1 MKLQWKR
8 LLASMLAFAMAFS
21 TLLVMP
27 VSAAAPQKKS
37 IKYEGYGKVEL
48 EFRSKVQWK
57 NAKVTVKDST
67 GKAYS
72 VKILNKDNDEIEFKI
87 LQFKQG
93 QKYTCTVSGVRQG
106 RSGSYGKVSGSVTIP
121 TTKVS
126 ESKAVSK
133 VSESKA
139 VSIALNDAVKK
150 YKIKK
155 ADAKGI
161 DLDISRY
168 RGKKVFEIEFR
179 AKKNGR
185 MYEFEYKVDPATGKI
200 LKREIDD

>member
-8 LLASMLAFAMAFS
+8 LLASMLALAMAFS

-27 VSAAAPQKKS
+27 VSAAAPQKKG

-48 EFRSKVQWK
+48 EFRSNVQWK

-126 ESKAVSK
+126 ESKAVS
-133 VSESKA
+133 
-139 VSIALNDAVKK
+139 IALNDAVKK

-185 MYEFEYKVDPATGKI
+185 MYEFEYKVDPTTGKI

>member
-1 MKLQWKR
+1 
-8 LLASMLAFAMAFS
+8 MLAFAMAFS

-106 RSGSYGKVSGSVTIP
+106 RS
-121 TTKVS
+121 
-126 ESKAVSK
+126 
-133 VSESKA
+133 
-139 VSIALNDAVKK
+139 
-150 YKIKK
+150 
-155 ADAKGI
+155 
-161 DLDISRY
+161 
-168 RGKKVFEIEFR
+168 
-179 AKKNGR
+179 
-185 MYEFEYKVDPATGKI
+185 
-200 LKREIDD
+200 

>member
-1 MKLQWKR
+1 MKLQCKR
-8 LLASMLAFAMAFS
+8 LLATMLAFAMAFS

-106 RSGSYGKVSGSVTIP
+106 RSGNYGKVSGSVTIP
-121 TTKVS
+121 TT
-126 ESKAVSK
+126 K

>member
-48 EFRSKVQWK
+48 EFRSNVQWK

-126 ESKAVSK
+126 ESKAVS
-133 VSESKA
+133 
-139 VSIALNDAVKK
+139 IALNDAVKK

>member
-1 MKLQWKR
+1 MKLQCKR

-126 ESKAVSK
+126 ESKAVS
-133 VSESKA
+133 
-139 VSIALNDAVKK
+139 IALNDAVKK

-185 MYEFEYKVDPATGKI
+185 MYEFEYKVDSATGKI

>member
-1 MKLQWKR
+1 MNMKLQWKR

-126 ESKAVSK
+126 ESKAVS
-133 VSESKA
+133 
-139 VSIALNDAVKK
+139 IALNDAVKK

-161 DLDISRY
+161 DLDISKY

>member
-1 MKLQWKR
+1 MNMKLQWKR

-106 RSGSYGKVSGSVTIP
+106 
-121 TTKVS
+121 
-126 ESKAVSK
+126 
-133 VSESKA
+133 SKA

>member
-93 QKYTCTVSGVRQG
+93 QKFTFTVSGVRQG

-121 TTKVS
+121 TT
-126 ESKAVSK
+126 K

>member
-1 MKLQWKR
+1 MNMKLQWKR
-8 LLASMLAFAMAFS
+8 LLASMLAFTMTFS

-126 ESKAVSK
+126 ESKAVS
-133 VSESKA
+133 
-139 VSIALNDAVKK
+139 IALNDAVKK

>member
-1 MKLQWKR
+1 MNMKLQWKR

-126 ESKAVSK
+126 ESKAVS
-133 VSESKA
+133 
-139 VSIALNDAVKK
+139 IALNDAVKK

-168 RGKKVFEIEFR
+168 RGKKVFEIKFR

>member
-1 MKLQWKR
+1 MNMKLQWKR
-8 LLASMLAFAMAFS
+8 LLASMLALAMAFS

-48 EFRSKVQWK
+48 EFRSNVQWK

-126 ESKAVSK
+126 ESKAVS
-133 VSESKA
+133 
-139 VSIALNDAVKK
+139 IALNDAVKK

-179 AKKNGR
+179 AKKTGR
-185 MYEFEYKVDPATGKI
+185 MYEFEYKVDPTTGKI

>member
-126 ESKAVSK
+126 ESKAVS
-133 VSESKA
+133 
-139 VSIALNDAVKK
+139 IALNDAVKK

-168 RGKKVFEIEFR
+168 RGKKIFEIEFR

>member
-1 MKLQWKR
+1 MKLQCKR

-126 ESKAVSK
+126 ESKAVS
-133 VSESKA
+133 
-139 VSIALNDAVKK
+139 IALNDAVKK

-185 MYEFEYKVDPATGKI
+185 MCEFEYKVDPATGKI

>member
-8 LLASMLAFAMAFS
+8 LLASMLALAMAFS

-48 EFRSKVQWK
+48 EFRSNVQWK

-126 ESKAVSK
+126 ESKAVS
-133 VSESKA
+133 
-139 VSIALNDAVKK
+139 IALNDAVKK

>member
-126 ESKAVSK
+126 ESKAVS
-133 VSESKA
+133 
-139 VSIALNDAVKK
+139 IALNDAVKK

-161 DLDISRY
+161 DLDISQY

>member
-126 ESKAVSK
+126 ESKAVS
-133 VSESKA
+133 
-139 VSIALNDAVKK
+139 IALNDAVKK

-179 AKKNGR
+179 AKKNGL

>member
-57 NAKVTVKDST
+57 NAKVTVKDSI

-126 ESKAVSK
+126 EN
-133 VSESKA
+133 KA

-168 RGKKVFEIEFR
+168 RGKKVFEIKFR

>member
-1 MKLQWKR
+1 MNMKLQWKR

-48 EFRSKVQWK
+48 EFRSNVQWK

-126 ESKAVSK
+126 ESKAVS
-133 VSESKA
+133 
-139 VSIALNDAVKK
+139 IALNDAVKK

-161 DLDISRY
+161 DLDIDKY
-168 RGKKVFEIEFR
+168 KGKKVFEIEFR

>member
-1 MKLQWKR
+1 MNMKLQWKR

-21 TLLVMP
+21 TLIVMP

-126 ESKAVSK
+126 ESKAVS
-133 VSESKA
+133 
-139 VSIALNDAVKK
+139 IALNDAVKK

>member
-1 MKLQWKR
+1 MKLQCKR

-48 EFRSKVQWK
+48 EFRSNVQWK

-126 ESKAVSK
+126 ESKAVS
-133 VSESKA
+133 
-139 VSIALNDAVKK
+139 IALNDAVKK

>member
-57 NAKVTVKDST
+57 NAKVTVKDSI

-126 ESKAVSK
+126 ESKAVS
-133 VSESKA
+133 
-139 VSIALNDAVKK
+139 IALNDAVKK

-168 RGKKVFEIEFR
+168 RGKKVFEIKFR

>member
-48 EFRSKVQWK
+48 EFRSNVQWK

-126 ESKAVSK
+126 ESKAVS
-133 VSESKA
+133 
-139 VSIALNDAVKK
+139 IALNDAVKK

-161 DLDISRY
+161 DLDIDKY
-168 RGKKVFEIEFR
+168 KGKKVFEIEFR

>member
-1 MKLQWKR
+1 MNVKLQWKR

-126 ESKAVSK
+126 ESKAVS
-133 VSESKA
+133 
-139 VSIALNDAVKK
+139 IALNDAVKK

>member
-1 MKLQWKR
+1 MNMKLQWKR

-126 ESKAVSK
+126 ESKAVS
-133 VSESKA
+133 
-139 VSIALNDAVKK
+139 IALNDAVKK

-161 DLDISRY
+161 DLDIDKY
-168 RGKKVFEIEFR
+168 KGKKVFEIEFR

>member
-126 ESKAVSK
+126 ESKAVS
-133 VSESKA
+133 
-139 VSIALNDAVKK
+139 IALNDAVKK

>member
-1 MKLQWKR
+1 MNTKLQWKR

-48 EFRSKVQWK
+48 EFRSEVQWK

-126 ESKAVSK
+126 ESKAVSN
-133 VSESKA
+133 
-139 VSIALNDAVKK
+139 ALNDAVKK

>member
-1 MKLQWKR
+1 MNMKLQWKR
-8 LLASMLAFAMAFS
+8 LLASMLALAMAFS

-48 EFRSKVQWK
+48 EFRSNVQWK

-126 ESKAVSK
+126 ESKAVS
-133 VSESKA
+133 
-139 VSIALNDAVKK
+139 IALNDAVKK

>member
-1 MKLQWKR
+1 MHMKLQCKR

-126 ESKAVSK
+126 ESKAVS
-133 VSESKA
+133 
-139 VSIALNDAVKK
+139 IALNDAVKK

>member
-1 MKLQWKR
+1 MNMKLQWKR

-27 VSAAAPQKKS
+27 VSAAAPQKRS

-126 ESKAVSK
+126 ESKAVS
-133 VSESKA
+133 
-139 VSIALNDAVKK
+139 IALNDAVKK

>member
-27 VSAAAPQKKS
+27 VSAAAPQKRS

-126 ESKAVSK
+126 ESKAVS
-133 VSESKA
+133 
-139 VSIALNDAVKK
+139 IALNDAVKK

-161 DLDISRY
+161 DLDISKY

>member
-1 MKLQWKR
+1 MNMKLQWKR

-72 VKILNKDNDEIEFKI
+72 VKILKTENDEIEFKI

-126 ESKAVSK
+126 ESKAVS
-133 VSESKA
+133 
-139 VSIALNDAVKK
+139 IALNDAVKK

-161 DLDISRY
+161 DLDISKY

>member
-48 EFRSKVQWK
+48 EFCSKVQWK

-126 ESKAVSK
+126 ESKAVS
-133 VSESKA
+133 
-139 VSIALNDAVKK
+139 IALNDAVKK

>member
-48 EFRSKVQWK
+48 ELRSKVQWK

-106 RSGSYGKVSGSVTIP
+106 RSGSYGKASGSVTIP
-121 TTKVS
+121 TT
-126 ESKAVSK
+126 K

>member
-8 LLASMLAFAMAFS
+8 LLASMLALAMAFS

-27 VSAAAPQKKS
+27 VSAAAPQKKG

-126 ESKAVSK
+126 ESKAVS
-133 VSESKA
+133 
-139 VSIALNDAVKK
+139 IALNDAVKK

-185 MYEFEYKVDPATGKI
+185 MYEFEYKVDPTTGKI

>member
-8 LLASMLAFAMAFS
+8 LLASMLALAMAFS

-48 EFRSKVQWK
+48 EFRSNVQWK

-126 ESKAVSK
+126 ESKAVS
-133 VSESKA
+133 
-139 VSIALNDAVKK
+139 IALNDAVKK

-185 MYEFEYKVDPATGKI
+185 MYEFEYKVDPTTGKI

>member
-67 GKAYS
+67 GKTYS

-121 TTKVS
+121 TT
-126 ESKAVSK
+126 K